1 MPAADRVLR
10 VSLLLLVFA
19 GEALGFLVA
28 PIRQVAASARQRF
41 DESLYFAIAP
51 SPFALSQ
58 NFETSAF
65 LPSQAKETTVTMV
78 WPTSQQQHVEMNLM
92 DTTWALGELAGF
104 KVVTAM
110 STERG
115 FKVVA
120 KGSLVALRH
129 FTQRAA
135 VRNLAAQQIEWG
147 S

>member
-1 MPAADRVLR
+1 MAAADRVLR
-10 VSLLLLVFA
+10 VSLLLLVLV
-19 GEALGFLVA
+19 GEATGFFVS
-28 PIRQVAASARQRF
+28 PIRQLTTAARQRF

-51 SPFALSQ
+51 SPFALCQ

-65 LPSQAKETTVTMV
+65 LPNRAKEMTVTMV
-78 WPTSQQQHVEMNLM
+78 WPASQQQYVETNLM

-104 KVVTAM
+104 KVITAM